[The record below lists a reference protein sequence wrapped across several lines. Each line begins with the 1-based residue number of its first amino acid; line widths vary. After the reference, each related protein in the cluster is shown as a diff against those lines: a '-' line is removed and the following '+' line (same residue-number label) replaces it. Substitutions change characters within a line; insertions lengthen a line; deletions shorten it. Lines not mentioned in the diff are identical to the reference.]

1 MNEMH
6 VAVAIVE
13 LLKEMGGWGLGSL
26 VALIMITPPLV
37 GLIGVFF
44 GVHSARTLERTMVDG
59 LAKIEVIANAMV
71 TKYDNNM
78 EFVQETQKMMRSYQ
92 ALVDTLLQ
100 VVRDNTTALTKVTE
114 RIAGM
119 KQGRD

>member
-92 ALVDTLLQ
+92 ALVDILLQ

>member
-6 VAVAIVE
+6 VAVAIIE

-59 LAKIEVIANAMV
+59 LAKIEVIANAMA

-119 KQGRD
+119 RQGRD

>member
-26 VALIMITPPLV
+26 VAIVMVTPPLV
-37 GLIGVFF
+37 GLVGVFL
-44 GVHSARTLERTMVDG
+44 GVQSARTLEKTMVDG
-59 LAKIEVIANAMV
+59 LAKIELIANAMA